1 MRHRKLIIPSSVGS
15 SPWCL
20 AYADLYSRHM
30 NSTAANLRNTWKAA
44 LGSSI
49 ETLAEEREPP
59 KELLLVSQSSS
70 GDLGDSVYRDKNFH
84 QVGLSRLESCFLI
97 ACSCMGLQW
106 FAPLNWRSI
115 CSSGQYLCQ
124 FLSKHHSKNTVGQTA
139 ANLWS
144 SSPVSSKQ
152 WHRHTRTQRKVSLY
166 LGGCVVDYSL
176 PRGGG
181 CWLLHCEDLLS

>member
-44 LGSSI
+44 LGSGI

-97 ACSCMGLQW
+97 AYSCMGLQW
-106 FAPLNWRSI
+106 FAPLN
-115 CSSGQYLCQ
+115 
-124 FLSKHHSKNTVGQTA
+124 
-139 ANLWS
+139 
-144 SSPVSSKQ
+144 
-152 WHRHTRTQRKVSLY
+152 
-166 LGGCVVDYSL
+166 
-176 PRGGG
+176 
-181 CWLLHCEDLLS
+181 